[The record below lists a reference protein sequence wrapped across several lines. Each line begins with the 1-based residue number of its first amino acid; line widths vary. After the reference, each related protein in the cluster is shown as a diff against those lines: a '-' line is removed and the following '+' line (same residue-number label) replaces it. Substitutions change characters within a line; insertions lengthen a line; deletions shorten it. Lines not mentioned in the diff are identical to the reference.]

1 MEENTR
7 LQQADSELL
16 IDSGNK
22 ITLLPS
28 EIYRNDPWMLLFR
41 EKLSL
46 KNWFSL
52 IIFVLLSII
61 CFYGLYILPGT
72 GQKLANQPPFAL
84 LETVTATLFY
94 IAYLWMPD
102 TIAQLFNTLWYDD
115 VLDQSIDSQIV
126 ATSYTKFIKDL
137 SFWMNRPL
145 WPIGTLIFIIIYL
158 VNRYLVNGPPFLT
171 YVPLWLQLVTAVL
184 DVIIAYSAILC
195 IIRLLITLVFANRLF
210 SSFTIHVKPLHPDG
224 AGGLGVMRNVVWF
237 SAIIIVATTLTFFNT
252 IQLMTNRNTF
262 SSTLDII
269 ALIAAYVILTPSLI
283 LGWLIMPHSL
293 MLKERDKALKPLVD
307 EFQAITEH
315 PQTIEKAETASIL
328 ADNDRLSAIKHRY
341 SLINDSFPIWPLEV
355 SQIRR
360 LIATLSIPA
369 LLSLIP
375 FIIEFITKGFK

>member
-1 MEENTR
+1 
-7 LQQADSELL
+7 
-16 IDSGNK
+16 
-22 ITLLPS
+22 
-28 EIYRNDPWMLLFR
+28 
-41 EKLSL
+41 
-46 KNWFSL
+46 
-52 IIFVLLSII
+52 
-61 CFYGLYILPGT
+61 
-72 GQKLANQPPFAL
+72 
-84 LETVTATLFY
+84 
-94 IAYLWMPD
+94 MPD
-102 TIAQLFNTLWYDD
+102 TIAQLFNTLWDED
-115 VLDQSIDSQIV
+115 VLDQSKDNQNV

-137 SFWMNRPL
+137 TFWMNRPF

-158 VNRYLVNGPPFLT
+158 VNRYLVNGPPFLI
-171 YVPLWLQLVTAVL
+171 YVPLWLQLVTAAL
-184 DVIIAYSAILC
+184 DVIIAYNAILC

-210 SSFTIHVKPLHPDG
+210 RSFTIHVKPLHPDG
-224 AGGLGVMRNVVWF
+224 AGGLGVMRNIVWF
-237 SAIIIVATTLTFFNT
+237 SVIIIVATTWTFFNT

-269 ALIAAYVILTPSLI
+269 ALIATYVILTPTLI
-283 LGWLIMPHSL
+283 LGWLLMPHSL

-341 SLINDSFPIWPLEV
+341 SLINDSYPIWPLEV

-375 FIIEFITKGFK
+375 SIIDFITKRF

>member
-1 MEENTR
+1 MEENAQ
-7 LQQADSELL
+7 LQRVDPELP
-16 IDSGNK
+16 IDSGNNIK
-22 ITLLPS
+22 LLPS
-28 EIYRNDPWMLLFR
+28 NIYRNDPWMILLR

-46 KNWFSL
+46 NNWISL
-52 IIFVLLSII
+52 IIIVLLSII

-72 GQKLANQPPFAL
+72 GQRLANQPLFAL
-84 LETVTATLFY
+84 LETTTATLFF

-102 TIAQLFNTLWYDD
+102 TIAQLFNTLWDED
-115 VLDQSIDSQIV
+115 VLDQSKDNQNV

-137 SFWMNRPL
+137 TFWMNRPF

-158 VNRYLVNGPPFLT
+158 VNRYLVNGPPFLI

-184 DVIIAYSAILC
+184 DVIIAYNAILC

-210 SSFTIHVKPLHPDG
+210 RSFTIHVKPLHPDG
-224 AGGLGVMRNVVWF
+224 AGGLGVMRNIVWF
-237 SAIIIVATTLTFFNT
+237 SVIIIVATTWTFFNT

-269 ALIAAYVILTPSLI
+269 ALIATYVILTPTFI
-283 LGWLIMPHSL
+283 LGWLLMPHSL

-341 SLINDSFPIWPLEV
+341 SLINDSYPIWPLEV

-375 FIIEFITKGFK
+375 SIIDFITKRF